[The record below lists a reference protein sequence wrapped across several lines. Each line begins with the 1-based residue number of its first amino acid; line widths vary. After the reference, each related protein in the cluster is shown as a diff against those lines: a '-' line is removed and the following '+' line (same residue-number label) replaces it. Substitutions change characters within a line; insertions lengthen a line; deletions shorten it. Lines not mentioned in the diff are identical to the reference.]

1 MTQALDFI
9 QPNWPAPENVKCVS
23 TIRAGGVSLA
33 PYDSL
38 NLGVHVADNIEHV
51 QLNRQR
57 LAQYLPAQPLWLN
70 QIHGTH
76 VVHATNYKGVCDA
89 DASFA
94 NTANQV
100 CTVMT
105 ADCLPVLFC
114 NTQGTQVAAAHA
126 GWRGLLDGVL
136 ENTVD
141 EFDQADQVMAWLGP
155 AIGPDA
161 FEVGQEVKDL
171 FTAKNPAYAAC
182 FQPSNN
188 ANKWMADLYSLARLC
203 LLAAGV
209 KQVYGGE
216 FCTFT
221 DESRFFSYRRDGV
234 TGRMASCIWLTD

>member
-9 QPNWPAPENVKCVS
+9 QPNWPAPKNVKCLS
-23 TIRAGGVSLA
+23 TIRTGGVSLA
-33 PYDSL
+33 PYDAL
-38 NLGVHVADNIEHV
+38 NLGLHVADNIEHV

-57 LAQYLPAQPLWLN
+57 LVQYLPAQPLWLN

-76 VVHATNYKGVCDA
+76 VIHTSNYKGVCDA

-136 ENTVD
+136 ENTVN

-155 AIGPDA
+155 AIGPDV
-161 FEVGQEVKDL
+161 FEVGQEVKDA
-171 FTAKNPAYAAC
+171 FTTQNPACAVC
-182 FQPSNN
+182 FKPSNN
-188 ANKWMADLYSLARLC
+188 AKKWLADLYSLARVR

-209 KQVYGGE
+209 KRVYGGE

-234 TGRMASCIWLTD
+234 TGRMASCIWLAE